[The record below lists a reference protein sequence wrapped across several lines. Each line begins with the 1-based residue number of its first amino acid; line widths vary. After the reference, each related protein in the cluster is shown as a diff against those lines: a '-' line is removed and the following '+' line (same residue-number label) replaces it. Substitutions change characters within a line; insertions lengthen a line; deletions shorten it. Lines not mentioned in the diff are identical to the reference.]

1 MLLIF
6 MLVVGYILSSLMTP
20 RLARM
25 LSEAGFIRPNYRQ
38 EDIPLGVGM
47 VFALT
52 ILVVCPVVI
61 WWDSTLA
68 SSLYISLFGI
78 FSLTFLGLVD
88 DTLGSRA
95 ASGLKGHLMRLVKH
109 GELTT
114 GALKAIMG
122 GMVALS
128 VTAGQY
134 AHVFSVGALLQWFY
148 QGLIIALSINSINLL
163 DLRPG
168 RAGKGFLVGAVVL
181 LLVGWSQKELVPLAI
196 VLGALLA
203 YLPRDLQAKSMMG
216 DTGANGLGVILGITS
231 VWVLPT
237 VAQLVLLAGLV
248 LFHLYTE
255 KYSLTKTIE
264 KNKVLNYLDM
274 LGR

>member
-1 MLLIF
+1 
-6 MLVVGYILSSLMTP
+6 MTP
-20 RLARM
+20 RVAQMLA
-25 LSEAGFIRPNYRQ
+25 EAGFLRPNYRK

-52 ILVVCPVVI
+52 LLVVSPAVI
-61 WWDSTLA
+61 WWEPALTQV
-68 SSLYISLFGI
+68 LYVSLFGI

-88 DTLGSRA
+88 DALGSRA

-109 GELTT
+109 GEITT
-114 GALKAIMG
+114 GALKALMG

-128 VTAGQY
+128 VTAGQH
-134 AHVFSVGALLQWFY
+134 AHSFSTEAVVQWMY
-148 QGLIIALSINSINLL
+148 QALIIALSINSINLL

-168 RAGKGFLVGAVVL
+168 RAGKGFVVGAVSL
-181 LLVGWSQKELVPLAI
+181 MIVGWSRLELVPLAI
-196 VLGALLA
+196 VLGVLLA

-216 DTGANGLGVILGITS
+216 DTGANGLGVIVGITS

-237 VAQLVLLAGLV
+237 AAQLLLLALLV